1 GSELMERVPMTKQGM
16 EKLREELEYLK
27 GEKRHG
33 IVAAIEEARAHGD
46 LSENAEYHAAKE
58 EQGLNESRIKDME
71 DRLARAHV
79 IDPATITAEKI
90 VFGATVELID
100 VNEGTEVTYQIVG
113 VDEADIEA
121 GKVSITSP
129 IARALIGKEEGDVA
143 VVQAP
148 GGEREYEIQSIVYA

>member
-1 GSELMERVPMTKQGM
+1 MERVPMTKAGA
-16 EKLREELEYLK
+16 EALKATLEFLK
-27 GEKRHG
+27 GEKRHQ
-33 IVAAIEEARAHGD
+33 IVAAIETARAHGD

-58 EQGLNESRIKDME
+58 EQGMNEARVSDLE
-71 DRLARAHV
+71 DKLARAHI

-100 VNEGTEVTYQIVG
+100 MDEGTEITYQIVG

-129 IARALIGKEEGDVA
+129 IARALIGKEEGDMA

-148 GGEREYEIQSIVYA
+148 GGEREYEIQSIEYK

>member
-1 GSELMERVPMTKQGM
+1 MTKQGAVT
-16 EKLREELEYLK
+16 LRELLEYLK
-27 GEKRHG
+27 GEKRHK

-58 EQGLNESRIKDME
+58 DQGMNEARITDME
-71 DRLARAHV
+71 DKVARAHI

-100 VNEGTEVTYQIVG
+100 MNEGTETTYQIVG
-113 VDEADIEA
+113 VDEADIEH

-148 GGEREYEIQSIVYA
+148 GGERELEIQSIEYI

>member
-1 GSELMERVPMTKQGM
+1 MERVPMTKEGM
-16 EKLREELEYLK
+16 EKLRQELDYLK

-58 EQGLNESRIKDME
+58 EQGLNEGRIKDVE
-71 DRLARAHV
+71 DKLARAHV

-100 VNEGTEVTYQIVG
+100 INEGTEVIYQIVG
-113 VDEADIEA
+113 VDEANIEA

-148 GGEREYEIQSIVYA
+148 GGEREYEIQSITYV